1 MEWIQI
7 MILLQFLILLLLSG
21 YNNHLNN
28 PLLVPKI
35 SLKSIKI
42 PLNDYFIKYSKSSL
56 ISSLLS
62 PSSLSPSSSLKGH
75 SSNNVC
81 LLLHL
86 PNIKSINQSQIDLI
100 KIYIKSNHILDLNNN
115 NNNNNNN
122 NIWAIFQLDHSHS
135 YSSLFVT
142 LKYLNQSFDHYS
154 IQYPLYQWKDY
165 IYIFMLTII
174 NNGNNGNNGNIDY
187 QLFSELSSS
196 IYPSCLLNNNHLND
210 LSKLCISLI
219 HCNDY
224 FIENIQEINSVRDVV
239 LRRVRRDLSSSSSS
253 SLNASN
259 SSTSMIEE
267 IKPNQF
273 SPGLLAVIIII
284 PILIIIGLIIG
295 GYYLYRWLKKRRA
308 SHGIYQPNY
317 MENESNIIKQ
327 QPEPHTIVKIPNEE
341 RLI

>member
-7 MILLQFLILLLLSG
+7 MILLQFLLLLPSG
-21 YNNHLNN
+21 YYNHFNN
-28 PLLVPKI
+28 PLLIPKI

-62 PSSLSPSSSLKGH
+62 PSSLSPSSSSSSSSLKGH
-75 SSNNVC
+75 PSNNVC

-86 PNIKSINQSQIDLI
+86 PNIKSINQSQINLT

-115 NNNNNNN
+115 NN
-122 NIWAIFQLDHSHS
+122 IWAIFQLDHSQS

-165 IYIFMLTII
+165 IYIFMLKII
-174 NNGNNGNNGNIDY
+174 NNGDDGDNNIDY

-196 IYPSCLLNNNHLND
+196 MYPSCLLDNNHFND

-219 HCNDY
+219 HCNDH

-239 LRRVRRDLSSSSSS
+239 LRRVRRDISSSSSS
-253 SLNASN
+253 TSSLNVSN
-259 SSTSMIEE
+259 SSTTMNEE
-267 IKPNQF
+267 IKPAL